1 MSTKMTTNQKLFF
14 LFREKGMAWGEIA
27 SCLGVSRQMICAVR
41 AGKKRFGDVVEK
53 RLDDLI
59 SSSQMTTS
67 VNQENQLPHD
77 NQTVD
82 KLFQGQAQLLA
93 RLESLDARVSSVERL
108 LLRLLAG
115 QGGGGKKES

>member
-82 KLFQGQAQLLA
+82 KLFQELLA

>member
-1 MSTKMTTNQKLFF
+1 MNSIKQLRENLHLTQEKMAERLGITRNYLALIETGRRSVPPRVK
-14 LFREKGMAWGEIA
+14 EI
-27 SCLGVSRQMICAVR
+27 
-41 AGKKRFGDVVEK
+41 VES
-53 RLDDLI
+53 I
-59 SSSQMTTS
+59 SNNVTEDAE
-67 VNQENQLPHD
+67 ENQLPHD